1 MKLLEWV
8 GLTAFWMVLL
18 SLPLTGEEI
27 KAKDIDVSASTI
39 HLAGPESIYIRSVQV
54 KGAEYALHCKAE
66 STRGDAWV
74 VSSVSESP
82 STIAPDGLIF
92 DFASLSTKDENILE
106 ISGIIVDN
114 KVYRAKLKVNQE
126 GNLSLLSI
134 DNTAPSKEL
143 KKKIS
148 TLAESL
154 GASDASEYEKTIAQ
168 LKTEKESVEG
178 KLKATEG
185 DLEKAESEIQ
195 ELQDEYKKLLIA
207 REELQEEQQE
217 EKTEIPE
224 ENGKWVTLPSPL
236 DEKNYTKLL
245 HSGISG
251 GSTQLGEWTIT
262 GNTLYQND
270 GDQYFAKHVYP
281 VVQSKTPTLFSFSG
295 KSTEDGWVGL
305 GLHIYAKD
313 NIRKGYG
320 YGDSLLIWIT
330 RDEEFYGTGDTRLQ
344 LYRSDSEIHMQHV
357 LDGIITE
364 PITEYLDIDI
374 LYLPGEEYISLFING
389 VEKLRYKTWFEIDS
403 GLEVAFRTLGGGASF
418 KDFSIRSK

>member
-1 MKLLEWV
+1 
-8 GLTAFWMVLL
+8 MVLL

-66 STRGDAWV
+66 STTGDAWV

-114 KVYRAKLKVNQE
+114 KVYRAKLKVDQE

-224 ENGKWVTLPSPL
+224 EDGKWVTLPTPL

-295 KSTEDGWVGL
+295 KSTGDGWVGL

>member
-1 MKLLEWV
+1 MKLLKWV

-27 KAKDIDVSASTI
+27 KAKDIDVSTSTI

-66 STRGDAWV
+66 STTGDAWV

-114 KVYRAKLKVNQE
+114 KVYRAKLKVDQE

-224 ENGKWVTLPSPL
+224 EDGKWVTLPTPL

-295 KSTEDGWVGL
+295 KSTGDGWVGL

-330 RDEEFYGTGDTRLQ
+330 RDEEFYGTGDTRIQ